1 MIILSFV
8 KAIKQLDSL
17 LQQLKGIVDHC
28 VVSFLSFI
36 LLISWW
42 FCLNYSPGWSWLS
55 LQFKIEESLKPL
67 NFSKQIFAL
76 KTSSRWS
83 FVKTSDLTLNKCIS
97 TFNFLTQIVGKLH
110 SYFCTHYFFLAKFKM
125 TTLVADLG
133 YSWIKLNWPKFF
145 CSVCVPSDDIEIS
158 RNLSWMSD
166 FVDYFWI
173 I

>member
-125 TTLVADLG
+125 TTLVACKQTHCIHVYCICTTAILRIFLNE
-133 YSWIKLNWPKFF
+133 IKLTKILLF
-145 CSVCVPSDDIEIS
+145 CLCT
-158 RNLSWMSD
+158 
-166 FVDYFWI
+166 
-173 I
+173 